1 MDGTSHQTEW
11 IDEAERFIE
20 SYDLTASLSTEKVQ
34 DMLFSRTASWK
45 TTLPDGFGFH
55 FLKLRVPVVERE
67 EVLTGNLLFGDF
79 VRKCALEALNQN
91 GEAIALT
98 GDLDDA
104 YYLAV
109 SRKGVEELALAVRER
124 VEARLAEL
132 FFGGE
137 YPERG
142 IHGEPENMFRF
153 VSSFIEPYPVFS
165 VPSFLAEN
173 LYETVVEVL
182 SDRIENDPLVVGDNT
197 KVTWQLRNIQ
207 ATFAFFFGRTAD
219 NKGDV
224 PGFAGFLFRLV
235 SVYGILEEE
244 EIVAALKL
252 TEFDKDS
259 FKKTKDSIKDAFD
272 NATVDEEKIRDLFRK
287 LLRRLQ
293 QEKAADAIPGE
304 SWFLPYIRESEKLL
318 DASQEEYL
326 DCVLDGSSLGF
337 APLGTAER
345 GEGLVCRVCGA
356 QVGPVGEKNILL
368 GISVGKFHNQSGS
381 IGKGARICPRCA
393 LFSFLNTKLFG
404 MTSAGKFPVP
414 SKENL
419 IFHYGNHTE
428 DDVQRLDAL
437 ANKTLDLTRQFAEI
451 RRTVSEENRKLKEA
465 ERTTMDA
472 SWQKARLDKL
482 ASDESSAEDK
492 ATIRKSLVELLF
504 DKPGVEQVVSQMR
517 TNGEIRVF
525 SLGAGSQRLV
535 IFALPHFRDELELA
549 HRRFSRSRSVVVSL
563 MAFLSGLCGCDG
575 PFFFQGKPR
584 LEDSGSRGV
593 FYIRDRAYDSER
605 YRRLYETLSNFAHR
619 AVGGAPSD
627 ALKGRLKLAVGLE
640 EAPLATFDSV
650 LRASPIRPGEDT
662 KDAKYRRVVNSE
674 SGRYEYDEILKVYS
688 PWEYLKVFE
697 EMRKLER
704 EEAQR
709 VGNR

>member
-1 MDGTSHQTEW
+1 M
-11 IDEAERFIE
+11 DEAERFIE
-20 SYDLTASLSTEKVQ
+20 RHSLAGSLSTARLQEL
-34 DMLFSRTASWK
+34 LFSRTASWK
-45 TTLPDGFGFH
+45 TTLPDGSGFH

-109 SRKGVEELALAVRER
+109 SRKGADELALAVRKR
-124 VEARLAEL
+124 VEGRLPEL
-132 FFGGE
+132 LFGRE
-137 YPERG
+137 DPEQG
-142 IHGEPENMFRF
+142 IHGNPENMFGF
-153 VSSFIEPYPVFS
+153 TKSDFEPYPVFS
-165 VPSFLAEN
+165 IPIFLAED
-173 LYETVVEVL
+173 LYESVVMVL
-182 SDRIENDPLVVGDNT
+182 DDKIESKPLVSVDRARR
-197 KVTWQLRNIQ
+197 VTRDLRNIQ
-207 ATFAFFFGRTAD
+207 ATFAFFFGRTSGGT
-219 NKGDV
+219 GDAQSPANFIYRLASV
-224 PGFAGFLFRLV
+224 YRVLSEEEVVQAFRL
-235 SVYGILEEE
+235 EEFSKN
-244 EIVAALKL
+244 A
-252 TEFDKDS
+252 
-259 FKKTKDSIKDAFD
+259 IKDAFD
-272 NATVDEEKIRDLFRK
+272 KATLDEEKTRDLFRK
-287 LLRRLQ
+287 LLRRFRE
-293 QEKAADAIPGE
+293 EKATEAIPVE

-326 DCVLDGSSLGF
+326 DCILDGSSLGY
-337 APLGTAER
+337 APLGEAER

-393 LFSFLNTKLFG
+393 LFSLLNTKLFG

-428 DDVQRLDAL
+428 VDVQRLDAL
-437 ANKTLDLTRQFAEI
+437 ANRTLDLAHKFAEI

-472 SWQKARLDKL
+472 KWRATKMEELVAA
-482 ASDESSAEDK
+482 ASSSEDK
-492 ATIRKSLVELLF
+492 KTVLETLDELYY
-504 DKPGVEQVVSQMR
+504 KPSAEQVVSQMR
-517 TNGEIRVF
+517 LNGEIRVF

-535 IFALPHFRDELELA
+535 VFALPHFRDELELA
-549 HRRFSRSRSVVVSL
+549 HRRFSRSRSAVFSL

-584 LEDSGSRGV
+584 LEDSGSHGV
-593 FYIRDRAYDSER
+593 FYIRDRDYNSER

-627 ALKGRLKLAVGLE
+627 ALKGRLKLAVELE

-662 KDAKYRRVVNSE
+662 KDAKYRRVAKSD
-674 SGRYEYDEILKVYS
+674 SGRYEYDETLKIYS

-709 VGNR
+709 VGNT